1 MKLKVLLIILIFIT
15 NLFSVVER
23 IPVPEKS
30 ADIDKNYITLDSVSG
45 ENIACNQILLVFQ
58 TNVTRQQQEKILS
71 SIDGA
76 IIGGVPSLDIYQ
88 VSIPNPD
95 CSANKVL
102 QICERLQRNL
112 MIVVASP
119 RKENDERFSKVN
131 TKTYIKRKSS
141 LDMEATDRVMEPAD
155 TNSITST
162 MEKKRQT
169 LADCQKQIRKFY
181 PKKHGELLFRIYLSP
196 LGAVTKVKTLK
207 SDLKD
212 DKIIHCFEYKMGT
225 WDGFPEENM
234 KFERQVEFTVT
245 Y

>member
-1 MKLKVLLIILIFIT
+1 MRLTVLLIILIPLT
-15 NLFSVVER
+15 NLFSGVER

-30 ADIDKNYITLDSVSG
+30 ADIDANYVTVDSVSG
-45 ENIACNQILLVFQ
+45 ENIACNQVLIVFQ
-58 TNVTRQQQEKILS
+58 TNVTRQQQERILS
-71 SIDGA
+71 SINGA

-95 CSANKVL
+95 CSAQKVL
-102 QICERLQRNL
+102 KTCERLQKNL

-119 RKENDERFSKVN
+119 RKENDERFAKVN
-131 TKTYIKRKSS
+131 TKTYVKRKSL
-141 LDMEATDRVMEPAD
+141 LDMDAADRVMEPED
-155 TNSITST
+155 TNSIATT
-162 MEKKRQT
+162 MAKKKQT
-169 LADCQKQIRKFY
+169 LSDCQKQIRKFY

-225 WDGFPEENM
+225 WNGFPEERM
-234 KFERQVEFTVT
+234 KFERQVEFKVT